1 MTYTTIEQ
9 VETYISDTILKSAT
23 FGLEKQ
29 I

>member
-9 VETYISDTILKSAT
+9 VETYINDTILKSAT